1 MILSKCFYNIILV
14 IYKINY
20 SDGGCIKMLLNI
32 RNLYRYIPDK
42 VYLKLLYYKRLHR
55 IISFKNPKTFNEKLQ
70 WLKIFDRNPKYTKL
84 VDKYEVRKYIS
95 DKIGEKYLIPLLG
108 AWDNFDEIDQNA
120 LPDQFVLK
128 CNHDSGGVMICKD
141 KNKFDFERARS
152 FFSFRIKNNYYYNGR
167 EWPYKNIKPKIMAE
181 KYMEDSKGEL
191 VDYKFFCFDGKV
203 DNVMVC
209 VDRNKKDTDTKFY
222 FFNQNW
228 ELLRLNI
235 RGKQAPEGFTLKKP
249 KCMDDMFAIASIL
262 SKGIPF
268 VRIDLY
274 ECNEQIYFGEFTFY
288 PDSGFDNNLLPE
300 TDIYLGNLL
309 KIDNIRRKKS

>member
-1 MILSKCFYNIILV
+1 MAKLLK
-14 IYKINY
+14 KISNF
-20 SDGGCIKMLLNI
+20 
-32 RNLYRYIPDK
+32 IPDK
-42 VYLKLLYYKRLHR
+42 LYLSMVYYYVFHKKLNLKTP
-55 IISFKNPKTFNEKLQ
+55 STFNEKLQ
-70 WLKIFDRNPKYTKL
+70 WLKLYDRNPLYTTL
-84 VDKYEVRKYIS
+84 VDKYAVKDYI
-95 DKIGEKYLIPLLG
+95 KNLIGEEYIIPTISIY
-108 AWDNFDEIDQNA
+108 DNVDDINLND
-120 LPDQFVLK
+120 LPDSFVLK
-128 CNHDSGGVMICKD
+128 TTHDSGGVRICKEKD
-141 KNKFDFERARS
+141 SFDLNEAKGYLKSRL
-152 FFSFRIKNNYYYNGR
+152 NQNYYYLWR
-167 EWPYKNIKPKIMAE
+167 EWPYKNVKPKIMVE
-181 KYMEDSKGEL
+181 KYIEDSKGEL
-191 VDYKFFCFDGKV
+191 VDYKFFCFDGKI

-249 KCMDDMFAIASIL
+249 KCIDNMFEIASIL

-274 ECNEQIYFGEFTFY
+274 ECNEHIYFGEFTFY

-309 KIDNIRRKKS
+309 KIDNIRREKV

>member
-1 MILSKCFYNIILV
+1 MAKLLK
-14 IYKINY
+14 KISNF
-20 SDGGCIKMLLNI
+20 
-32 RNLYRYIPDK
+32 IPDK
-42 VYLKLLYYKRLHR
+42 LYLSMVYYYIFHKKLNLKTP
-55 IISFKNPKTFNEKLQ
+55 STFNEKLQ
-70 WLKIFDRNPKYTKL
+70 WLKLYDRNPLYTTL
-84 VDKYEVRKYIS
+84 VDKYAVKDYI
-95 DKIGEKYLIPLLG
+95 KNLLG
-108 AWDNFDEIDQNA
+108 EEYIMPTISIYDNVDDINLND
-120 LPDQFVLK
+120 LPDSFVLK
-128 CNHDSGGVMICKD
+128 TTHDSGGVRICKEKD
-141 KNKFDFERARS
+141 SFDLNEAKRYLKSRL
-152 FFSFRIKNNYYYNGR
+152 NQNYYYLWR
-167 EWPYKNIKPKIMAE
+167 EWPYKNVKPKIMVE

-191 VDYKFFCFDGKV
+191 VDYKFFCFDGKI

-209 VDRNKKDTDTKFY
+209 VDRNKKDTETKFY

-249 KCMDDMFAIASIL
+249 KCIDNMFEIASIL

-274 ECNEQIYFGEFTFY
+274 ECNEHIYFGEFTFY

-309 KIDNIRRKKS
+309 KIDNIRRKKCEK

>member
-1 MILSKCFYNIILV
+1 MAKLLK
-14 IYKINY
+14 KISNF
-20 SDGGCIKMLLNI
+20 
-32 RNLYRYIPDK
+32 IPDK
-42 VYLKLLYYKRLHR
+42 LYLSMVYYYIFHKKLNLKTP
-55 IISFKNPKTFNEKLQ
+55 STFNEKLQ
-70 WLKIFDRNPKYTKL
+70 WLKLYDRNPLYTTL
-84 VDKYEVRKYIS
+84 VDKYAVKDYI
-95 DKIGEKYLIPLLG
+95 KNLLG
-108 AWDNFDEIDQNA
+108 EEYIIPTISIYDNVDDINLND
-120 LPDQFVLK
+120 LPDSFVLK
-128 CNHDSGGVMICKD
+128 TTHDSGGVRICKEKD
-141 KNKFDFERARS
+141 SFDLNEAKRYLKSRL
-152 FFSFRIKNNYYYNGR
+152 NQNYYYLWR
-167 EWPYKNIKPKIMAE
+167 EWPYKNVKPKIMVE

-191 VDYKFFCFDGKV
+191 VDYKFFCFDGKI

-209 VDRNKKDTDTKFY
+209 VDRNKKDTETKFY

-249 KCMDDMFAIASIL
+249 KCIDNMFEIASIL

-274 ECNEQIYFGEFTFY
+274 ECNEHIYFGEFTFY

-309 KIDNIRRKKS
+309 KIDNIRRKKCEK

>member
-1 MILSKCFYNIILV
+1 MKEIIKYLLSF
-14 IYKINY
+14 
-20 SDGGCIKMLLNI
+20 
-32 RNLYRYIPDK
+32 IPDK
-42 VYLKLLYYKRLHR
+42 IFLSMRYYCIFHKK
-55 IISFKNPKTFNEKLQ
+55 INWKNPSTFNEKLQ
-70 WLKIFDRNPKYTKL
+70 WNKIYDRKPIYTKM
-84 VDKYEVRKYIS
+84 VDKYEVREYIS
-95 DKIGEKYLIPLLG
+95 KKIGSQYLIPMIG
-108 AWDNFDEIDQNA
+108 VWDNYDDIDFSK
-120 LPDQFVLK
+120 LPNQFVLK
-128 CNHDSGGVMICKD
+128 TTHDSGGVRICCD
-141 KNKFDFERARS
+141 KKTFDYQEAKQ
-152 FFSFRIKNNYYYNGR
+152 FFKKRLSVNYFYMTR
-167 EWPYKNIKPKIMAE
+167 EWPYKNVKPKIMAE

-191 VDYKFFCFDGKV
+191 VDYKFFCFDGKI

-249 KCMDDMFAIASIL
+249 KCIDNMFEIASIL

-274 ECNEQIYFGEFTFY
+274 ECNEHIYFGEFTFY
-288 PDSGFDNNLLPE
+288 PDSGFDKNLLPE

-309 KIDNIRRKKS
+309 KIDNIRRKKHE

>member
-1 MILSKCFYNIILV
+1 MAKLLK
-14 IYKINY
+14 KISNF
-20 SDGGCIKMLLNI
+20 
-32 RNLYRYIPDK
+32 IPDK
-42 VYLKLLYYKRLHR
+42 LYLSMVYYYIFHKKLNLKTP
-55 IISFKNPKTFNEKLQ
+55 STFNEKLQ
-70 WLKIFDRNPKYTKL
+70 WLKLYDRNPLYTTL
-84 VDKYEVRKYIS
+84 VDKYAVKDYI
-95 DKIGEKYLIPLLG
+95 KNLLG
-108 AWDNFDEIDQNA
+108 EEYIMPTISIYDNVDDINLND
-120 LPDQFVLK
+120 LPDSFVLK
-128 CNHDSGGVMICKD
+128 TTHDSGGVRICKEKD
-141 KNKFDFERARS
+141 SFDLNEAKRYLKSRL
-152 FFSFRIKNNYYYNGR
+152 NQNYYYLWR
-167 EWPYKNIKPKIMAE
+167 EWPYKNVKPKIMVE

-191 VDYKFFCFDGKV
+191 VDYKFFCFDGKI

-209 VDRNKKDTDTKFY
+209 VDRNKKDTETKFY

-249 KCMDDMFAIASIL
+249 KCIGNMFEIASIL

-274 ECNEQIYFGEFTFY
+274 ECNEHIYFGEFTFY

-309 KIDNIRRKKS
+309 KIDNIRRKKCEK